1 VLKKLF
7 GSRLKQLRKERKIT
21 QEKFAEAIGIKDS
34 RTIRSW
40 EKGITGPDS
49 LDRIEKIAQVLEV
62 EAWELL
68 CPHEIKKE
76 PAS

>member
-7 GSRLKQLRKERKIT
+7 GQRLKQLRKERRIT

-49 LDRIEKIAQVLEV
+49 LDRIEKIAQTLGV
-62 EAWELL
+62 EPKDLFDFSRL
-68 CPHEIKKE
+68 
-76 PAS
+76 